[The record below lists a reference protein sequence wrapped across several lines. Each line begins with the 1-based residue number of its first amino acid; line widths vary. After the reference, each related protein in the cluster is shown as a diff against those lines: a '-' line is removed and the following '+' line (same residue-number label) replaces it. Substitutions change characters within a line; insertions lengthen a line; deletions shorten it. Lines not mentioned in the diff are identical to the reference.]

1 MAKSRKIISIIC
13 CLALVL
19 CLIVGLVACGPKNNS
34 EVHTDPIEEQVDAI
48 RQAAIQKALMA
59 DSYQNYAQ
67 TCDLNLTT
75 YPELGSMGLKLITG
89 CGDEGQPGFDKN
101 TNNWRQ
107 IHEVETDDVAKLQQ
121 YFNPDAPTLILIH
134 GVQFNEGRYGIATF
148 QSDCRP
154 TEIINNIDPNPAPY
168 FAEAVGT
175 YTGSIDMSKYYRD
188 LGYNVMFFHYENFAD
203 PLNSDDFSSSLDA
216 VDQVTNVIWCKDN
229 CTATFLRN
237 GQAVASDPANTFT
250 NGKFCVAEFYVAEY
264 LRWINAVK
272 QAFPDKDFANTNAG
286 ITTAAHSMGG
296 VVNVASNFLLSQ
308 VAEAGYMSVKLM
320 PTRMMQMDPYVGMA
334 EDHVIAWTGE
344 KYLSNVECD
353 TYATALEILVNKY
366 NIGCVYACN
375 NGFAVPCMMVF
386 ALWDPEKQVFTNHVG
401 EVETNYSS
409 FSYAINRILAV
420 APFVVLQAYYPYCGS
435 SVIAGTECHNAM
447 REWVLSTILYDAP
460 TVTKDGKTYTV
471 PTMKMSAA
479 DIKALGGH
487 FFYQFRYVYDDDGNI
502 VYEDDGT
509 PEENTESTET
519 IRCDDD
525 TFILQK

>member
-1 MAKSRKIISIIC
+1 MGTIMTKSRKIISVIC

-19 CLIVGLVACGPKNNS
+19 CLVVGLVACNPKKTDEPTES
-34 EVHTDPIEEQVDAI
+34 ERDLAI
-48 RQAAIQKALMA
+48 KKALMA
-59 DSYQNYAQ
+59 DSYQNYAE
-67 TCDLNLTT
+67 TCDLNLTK

-107 IHEVETDDVAKLQQ
+107 IHEVETDDVEKLQQ

-148 QSDCRP
+148 QSDCRSS
-154 TEIINNIDPNPAPY
+154 EQFIDTNPAPY

-203 PLNSDDFSSSLDA
+203 PVNSDDFSSSLDA

-229 CTATFLRN
+229 CTATYLKN
-237 GQAVASDPANTFT
+237 GQAVASDPVDTFT

-272 QAFPDKDFANTNAG
+272 EAFPDKDFATTNRG

-308 VAEAGYMSVKLM
+308 VAEAGYMSLKLM
-320 PTRMMQMDPYVGMA
+320 PTRMMQMDPYVGMS

-344 KYLSNVECD
+344 KYLSGVECD

-386 ALWDPEKQVFTNHVG
+386 ALWDPEKQVFTNHLG
-401 EVETNYSS
+401 EIDTNYSA

-420 APFVVLQAYYPYCGS
+420 APFVVLQAYYPPSENDEIPG
-435 SVIAGTECHNAM
+435 IAGTCCHNAI

-471 PTMKMSAA
+471 PTMKMSAE
-479 DIKALGGH
+479 DIKALAGH
-487 FFYQFRYVYDDDGNI
+487 FFYQFRYVYDSNGNI
-502 VYEDDGT
+502 VYDEDGI
-509 PEENTESTET
+509 PEENTEFTET

>member
-19 CLIVGLVACGPKNNS
+19 CLLVGLAACNS
-34 EVHTDPIEEQVDAI
+34 KKTEEPTESERDLAI
-48 RQAAIQKALMA
+48 KKALMA
-59 DSYQNYAQ
+59 DSYQNYAE
-67 TCDLNLTT
+67 TCDLNLTK
-75 YPELGSMGLKLITG
+75 YPELGSMGLKMITG

-121 YFNPDAPTLILIH
+121 YFNPDAQTLILIH

-154 TEIINNIDPNPAPY
+154 SEKHLDTNPAPY

-175 YTGSIDMSKYYRD
+175 YEGSIDMSKYYRD
-188 LGYNVMFFHYENFAD
+188 LGYNVLFFHYENFAD
-203 PLNSDDFSSSLDA
+203 PINSDNFSSSLDA
-216 VDQVTNVIWCKDN
+216 VDQVTNVIWCNDN
-229 CTATFLRN
+229 CTATFLRQ
-237 GQAVASDPANTFT
+237 GQAVASDPADTFT

-386 ALWDPEKQVFTNHVG
+386 ALWDPEQQIFTNHLG
-401 EVETNYSS
+401 EIDTNYSA
-409 FSYAINRILAV
+409 FSCAINRILAV
-420 APFVVLQAYYPYCGS
+420 APFVVLQAYYPPSENDEMPG
-435 SVIAGTECHNAM
+435 IAGTCCHNAI

-487 FFYQFRYVYDDDGNI
+487 FFYQIRYVYDDQGNI
-502 VYEDDGT
+502 VYEDDEKT
-509 PEENTESTET
+509 IPEESAEFTET